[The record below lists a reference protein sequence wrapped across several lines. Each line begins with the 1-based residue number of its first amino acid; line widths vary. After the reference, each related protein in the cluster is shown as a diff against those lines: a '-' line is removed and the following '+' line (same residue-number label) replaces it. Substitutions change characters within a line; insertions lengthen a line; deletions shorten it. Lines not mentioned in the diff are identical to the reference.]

1 MPKTSPLSP
10 RKQLYFL
17 TIVHTVIDSYATV
30 LPHLLPL
37 LLKKL
42 ASQTAARNSLA
53 GIIISVYSTFSS
65 LGQLFF
71 GWASDRFQT
80 LHFVTFG
87 VAFTAIAL
95 SLLGIAPSLF
105 FALVLLGIGGCGV
118 AAFHPKAT
126 SQAAALASP
135 RGSRDRGGERGFAI
149 SIFLTGGNIGRGLG
163 PLVIM
168 YLVVYR
174 YGLESMPWCMS
185 AGVLVALLIPKIL
198 KTPPPAA
205 VNVSSQVVA
214 APTNGSAKR
223 KNLWEAIGPHWQPLL
238 VLYLLSVV
246 RTITGIGLENFLS
259 LYLDDLQYS
268 NLARSGVIGLFI
280 FAASM
285 GIMVGG
291 SLSDRINY
299 YSLLLF
305 SFIASVPLLYISLHS
320 TGGTFL
326 ILLLLGNFVLS
337 SSTTINIVLAQ
348 RLLPEH
354 ENIAS
359 SFMMGAAWSI
369 GGLLSIPVGV
379 LGDHFGLARVLD
391 GLVML
396 PLITVVLVPLLKQ
409 KYAR

>member
-1 MPKTSPLSP
+1 MKRGLKA

-17 TIVHTVIDSYATV
+17 TVVHTVIDSYATV

-65 LGQLFF
+65 LGQIFF

-126 SQAAALASP
+126 SQAAALA
-135 RGSRDRGGERGFAI
+135 RGERGFAI

-185 AGVLVALLIPKIL
+185 AGVLVALLIPKVL
-198 KTPPPAA
+198 KTPPAA
-205 VNVSSQVVA
+205 VNVSSQVAA
-214 APTNGSAKR
+214 APTNGSVKQ
-223 KNLWEAIGPHWQPLL
+223 KNLWGAIHPHWQPLL

-259 LYLDDLQYS
+259 LYLDDLHYS

-280 FAASM
+280 FAGSM

-299 YSLLLF
+299 YGLLLF
-305 SFIASVPLLYISLHS
+305 SFIASVPLLYLSLHS
-320 TGGTFL
+320 SGGTFL
-326 ILLLLGNFVLS
+326 TLLFLGNFVLS

-369 GGLLSIPVGV
+369 GGLLSIPVGI
-379 LGDHFGLARVLD
+379 LADHFGLARVLD

-409 KYAR
+409 K

>member
-1 MPKTSPLSP
+1 MPKNSPFSP

-17 TIVHTVIDSYATV
+17 TVVHTVIDSYATV

-65 LGQLFF
+65 LGQIFF

-80 LHFVTFG
+80 VHFVTFG

-105 FALVLLGIGGCGV
+105 LVLVLLGIGGCGV

-126 SQAAALASP
+126 SQAAALA
-135 RGSRDRGGERGFAI
+135 GEDRGFAI

-163 PLVIM
+163 PLLIM

-185 AGVLVALLIPKIL
+185 AGVLVALLIPKVL
-198 KTPPPAA
+198 KLPKVA

-214 APTNGSAKR
+214 APTNPPEER
-223 KNLWEAIGPHWQPLL
+223 KNLWGAIRPHWHPLL
-238 VLYLLSVV
+238 VLYLLSVL

-299 YSLLLF
+299 YGLLLF
-305 SFIASVPLLYISLHS
+305 SFIASPPLLYLSLHS
-320 TGGTFL
+320 TGVTFL
-326 ILLLLGNFVLS
+326 ILLFLGNFVLS

-369 GGLLSIPVGV
+369 GGLLSIPVGL

-396 PLITVVLVPLLKQ
+396 PLISIVLVPLLKQ
-409 KYAR
+409 K

>member
-1 MPKTSPLSP
+1 MQKNSPLSP

-17 TIVHTVIDSYATV
+17 TVVHTVIDSYATV

-42 ASQTAARNSLA
+42 ASHTAARNSLA

-65 LGQLFF
+65 LGQIFF

-105 FALVLLGIGGCGV
+105 VALVLLGIGGCGV

-126 SQAAALASP
+126 SQAAALAS
-135 RGSRDRGGERGFAI
+135 GERGFAI

-185 AGVLVALLIPKIL
+185 AGVLIALLIPKVL
-198 KTPPPAA
+198 KTPPPA

-214 APTNGSAKR
+214 APTNGSAKP
-223 KNLWEAIGPHWQPLL
+223 KNLWGAIRPYWQPLL

-280 FAASM
+280 FAGSM

-299 YSLLLF
+299 YGLLLF
-305 SFIASVPLLYISLHS
+305 SFIASVPLLYLSLHS
-320 TGGTFL
+320 TGATFL
-326 ILLLLGNFVLS
+326 TLLFLGNFVLS

-369 GGLLSIPVGV
+369 GGLLSIPVGM

>member
-1 MPKTSPLSP
+1 MQKNSPLSP

-17 TIVHTVIDSYATV
+17 TVVHTVIDSYATV

-65 LGQLFF
+65 LGQIFF

-126 SQAAALASP
+126 SQAAALA
-135 RGSRDRGGERGFAI
+135 RGERGFAI

-163 PLVIM
+163 PLAIM

-185 AGVLVALLIPKIL
+185 AGVLIALFIPRVL
-198 KTPPPAA
+198 KTPPPA

-214 APTNGSAKR
+214 APTNGSAKQ
-223 KNLWEAIGPHWQPLL
+223 KNLWGAIRPHWQPLL

-268 NLARSGVIGLFI
+268 DFARSGVIGLFI
-280 FAASM
+280 FAGSM

-299 YSLLLF
+299 YGLLLF
-305 SFIASVPLLYISLHS
+305 SFIASVPLLYLSLHS
-320 TGGTFL
+320 IGGTFL
-326 ILLLLGNFVLS
+326 ILLFLGNFVLS

-369 GGLLSIPVGV
+369 GGLLSIPVGI

-396 PLITVVLVPLLKQ
+396 PLITVVLVPLLKR
-409 KYAR
+409 K

>member
-1 MPKTSPLSP
+1 MPKTSSFSP

-65 LGQLFF
+65 LGQIFF
-71 GWASDRFQT
+71 GWASDRSPT
-80 LHFVTFG
+80 IHFVTCG

-126 SQAAALASP
+126 SQAAALA
-135 RGSRDRGGERGFAI
+135 RGERGFAI

-163 PLVIM
+163 PLLIM

-185 AGVLVALLIPKIL
+185 AGVLIALLIPKIL
-198 KTPPPAA
+198 KAPPAA

-223 KNLWEAIGPHWQPLL
+223 KNLWGAIRPHWRPLL

-259 LYLDDLQYS
+259 LYLDDLHYS

-280 FAASM
+280 FAGSM

-299 YSLLLF
+299 YGLLLF
-305 SFIASVPLLYISLHS
+305 SFIASVPLLYSSLHS

-326 ILLLLGNFVLS
+326 TLLFLGNFVLS

-369 GGLLSIPVGV
+369 GGLLSIPVGM

-409 KYAR
+409 KR

>member
-1 MPKTSPLSP
+1 MPKNSPFSP

-17 TIVHTVIDSYATV
+17 TVVHTVIDSYATV

-65 LGQLFF
+65 LGQIFF

-80 LHFVTFG
+80 MHFVTFG

-105 FALVLLGIGGCGV
+105 LVLVLLGIGGCGV

-126 SQAAALASP
+126 SQAAALA
-135 RGSRDRGGERGFAI
+135 GGDRGFAI

-163 PLVIM
+163 PLLIM

-185 AGVLVALLIPKIL
+185 AGVLVALLIPKAL
-198 KTPPPAA
+198 KLPKVA

-214 APTNGSAKR
+214 APTNPPEKR
-223 KNLWEAIGPHWQPLL
+223 KNLWGAIRPHWHPLL
-238 VLYLLSVV
+238 VLYLLSVL

-299 YSLLLF
+299 YGLLLF
-305 SFIASVPLLYISLHS
+305 SFIASPPLLYLSLHS
-320 TGGTFL
+320 TGVTFL
-326 ILLLLGNFVLS
+326 ILLFLGNFVLS

-369 GGLLSIPVGV
+369 GGLLSIPVGL

-396 PLITVVLVPLLKQ
+396 PLISIVLVPLLKQ
-409 KYAR
+409 K

>member
-1 MPKTSPLSP
+1 MPKNSPFSP

-17 TIVHTVIDSYATV
+17 TVVHTVIDSYATV

-65 LGQLFF
+65 LGQIFF

-80 LHFVTFG
+80 MHFVTFG

-105 FALVLLGIGGCGV
+105 LVLVLLGIGGCGV

-126 SQAAALASP
+126 SQAAALA
-135 RGSRDRGGERGFAI
+135 GGDRGFAI

-163 PLVIM
+163 PLLIM

-185 AGVLVALLIPKIL
+185 AGVLVALLIPKAL
-198 KTPPPAA
+198 KLPKVA
-205 VNVSSQVVA
+205 VNVSSQVVV
-214 APTNGSAKR
+214 APTNPPEKR
-223 KNLWEAIGPHWQPLL
+223 KNLWGAIRPHWHPLL
-238 VLYLLSVV
+238 VLYLLSVL

-299 YSLLLF
+299 YGLLLF
-305 SFIASVPLLYISLHS
+305 SFIASPPLLYLSLHS
-320 TGGTFL
+320 TGVTFL
-326 ILLLLGNFVLS
+326 ILLFLGNFVLS

-369 GGLLSIPVGV
+369 GGLLSIPVGL

-396 PLITVVLVPLLKQ
+396 PLISIVLVPLLKQ
-409 KYAR
+409 K

>member
-1 MPKTSPLSP
+1 MPKNSPFSP

-17 TIVHTVIDSYATV
+17 TVVHTVIDSYATV

-65 LGQLFF
+65 LGQIFF

-80 LHFVTFG
+80 MHFVTFG

-105 FALVLLGIGGCGV
+105 LVLVLLGIGGCGV

-126 SQAAALASP
+126 SQAAALA
-135 RGSRDRGGERGFAI
+135 GGDRGFAI

-163 PLVIM
+163 PLLIM

-185 AGVLVALLIPKIL
+185 AGVLVALLIPKAL
-198 KTPPPAA
+198 KLPKVA

-214 APTNGSAKR
+214 APTNPPEKR
-223 KNLWEAIGPHWQPLL
+223 KNLWGAIRPHWHPLL
-238 VLYLLSVV
+238 VLYLLSVL

-299 YSLLLF
+299 YGLLLF
-305 SFIASVPLLYISLHS
+305 SFIASPPLLYISLHS
-320 TGGTFL
+320 TGVTFL
-326 ILLLLGNFVLS
+326 ILLFLGNFVLS

-369 GGLLSIPVGV
+369 GGLLSIPVGL

-396 PLITVVLVPLLKQ
+396 PLISIVLVPLLKQ
-409 KYAR
+409 K

>member
-1 MPKTSPLSP
+1 MPKNSPFSP

-17 TIVHTVIDSYATV
+17 TVVHTVIDSYATV

-65 LGQLFF
+65 LGQIFF
-71 GWASDRFQT
+71 GWASDQFQT

-105 FALVLLGIGGCGV
+105 VALVLLGIGGCGV

-126 SQAAALASP
+126 SQAAALAS
-135 RGSRDRGGERGFAI
+135 GERGFAI

-163 PLVIM
+163 PLAIM

-185 AGVLVALLIPKIL
+185 AGVLVALLIPKVL
-198 KTPPPAA
+198 KTPPAA

-214 APTNGSAKR
+214 APTNGSANR
-223 KNLWEAIGPHWQPLL
+223 KNLWGAIQPQWQPLL

-299 YSLLLF
+299 YGLLLF

-369 GGLLSIPVGV
+369 GGLLSIPVGI

-396 PLITVVLVPLLKQ
+396 PLITVVLIPLLKQ

>member
-1 MPKTSPLSP
+1 MPKNSPFSP
-10 RKQLYFL
+10 QKQLYFL
-17 TIVHTVIDSYATV
+17 TVVHTVIDSYATV

-65 LGQLFF
+65 LGQIFF

-126 SQAAALASP
+126 SQAAALA
-135 RGSRDRGGERGFAI
+135 RGERGFAI

-185 AGVLVALLIPKIL
+185 VGVLVALLIPKIL
-198 KTPPPAA
+198 KTPPAA
-205 VNVSSQVVA
+205 VTLSSQVVA

-223 KNLWEAIGPHWQPLL
+223 KNLWEAIRPHWQPLL

-268 NLARSGVIGLFI
+268 NFARSGVIGLFI
-280 FAASM
+280 FAGSM

-299 YSLLLF
+299 YGLLLF
-305 SFIASVPLLYISLHS
+305 SFIASVPLLYLSLHS

-326 ILLLLGNFVLS
+326 TLLFLGNFVLS

-369 GGLLSIPVGV
+369 GGLLSIPVGM

-409 KYAR
+409 K

>member
-1 MPKTSPLSP
+1 MPKNSSFSP

-17 TIVHTVIDSYATV
+17 TAVHTVIDSYATV

-65 LGQLFF
+65 LGQIFF

-126 SQAAALASP
+126 SQAAALA
-135 RGSRDRGGERGFAI
+135 RGERGFAI

-185 AGVLVALLIPKIL
+185 AGVLIALLIPKVL
-198 KTPPPAA
+198 KTPPAA

-223 KNLWEAIGPHWQPLL
+223 KNLWEAIRPHWQPLL

-268 NLARSGVIGLFI
+268 DFARSGVIGLFI
-280 FAASM
+280 FAGSM

-299 YSLLLF
+299 YGLLLF
-305 SFIASVPLLYISLHS
+305 SFIASVPLLYFSLHS
-320 TGGTFL
+320 SGGTFL
-326 ILLLLGNFVLS
+326 TLLFLGNFVLS

-369 GGLLSIPVGV
+369 GGLLSIPVGI

-396 PLITVVLVPLLKQ
+396 PLITVVLVPLLK
-409 KYAR
+409 RNDTR

>member
-1 MPKTSPLSP
+1 MPKNSSFSP

-17 TIVHTVIDSYATV
+17 TAVHTVIDSYATV

-65 LGQLFF
+65 LGQIFF

-126 SQAAALASP
+126 SQAAALA
-135 RGSRDRGGERGFAI
+135 RGERGFAI

-185 AGVLVALLIPKIL
+185 AGVLIALLIPKVL
-198 KTPPPAA
+198 KTPPAA

-223 KNLWEAIGPHWQPLL
+223 KNLWEAIRPHWQPLL

-268 NLARSGVIGLFI
+268 DFARSGVIGLFI
-280 FAASM
+280 FAGSM

-299 YSLLLF
+299 YGLLLF
-305 SFIASVPLLYISLHS
+305 SFIASVPLLYFSLHS
-320 TGGTFL
+320 SGGTFL
-326 ILLLLGNFVLS
+326 TLLFLGNFVLS

-369 GGLLSIPVGV
+369 GGLLSIPVGM

-409 KYAR
+409 K

>member
-1 MPKTSPLSP
+1 MPKNSPFSP

-17 TIVHTVIDSYATV
+17 TVVHTVIDSYATV

-65 LGQLFF
+65 LGQIFF

-80 LHFVTFG
+80 MHFVTFG

-105 FALVLLGIGGCGV
+105 LVLVLLGIGGCGV

-126 SQAAALASP
+126 SQAAALA
-135 RGSRDRGGERGFAI
+135 GENRGFAI

-163 PLVIM
+163 PLLIM

-185 AGVLVALLIPKIL
+185 AGVLVALLIPKAL
-198 KTPPPAA
+198 KLPKVA
-205 VNVSSQVVA
+205 VNVSSQVVV
-214 APTNGSAKR
+214 APTNPPEKR
-223 KNLWEAIGPHWQPLL
+223 KNLWGAIRPHWHPLL
-238 VLYLLSVV
+238 VLYLLSVL

-299 YSLLLF
+299 YGLLLF
-305 SFIASVPLLYISLHS
+305 SFIASPPLLYLSLHS
-320 TGGTFL
+320 TGVTFL
-326 ILLLLGNFVLS
+326 ILLFLGNFVLS

-369 GGLLSIPVGV
+369 GGLLSIPVGL

-396 PLITVVLVPLLKQ
+396 PLISIVLVPLLKQ
-409 KYAR
+409 K

>member
-1 MPKTSPLSP
+1 MPKNSPFSP

-17 TIVHTVIDSYATV
+17 TVVHTVIDSYATV

-65 LGQLFF
+65 LGQIFF

-80 LHFVTFG
+80 MHFVTFG

-105 FALVLLGIGGCGV
+105 LVLVLLGIGGCGV

-126 SQAAALASP
+126 SQAAALA
-135 RGSRDRGGERGFAI
+135 GGDRGFAI

-163 PLVIM
+163 PLLIM

-185 AGVLVALLIPKIL
+185 AGVLVALLIPKAL
-198 KTPPPAA
+198 KLPKVA

-214 APTNGSAKR
+214 APTNPPEKR
-223 KNLWEAIGPHWQPLL
+223 KNLWGAIRPHWHPLL
-238 VLYLLSVV
+238 VLYLLSVL

-299 YSLLLF
+299 YGLLLF
-305 SFIASVPLLYISLHS
+305 SFIASPPLLYLSLHS
-320 TGGTFL
+320 IGVTFL
-326 ILLLLGNFVLS
+326 ILLFLGNFVLS

-369 GGLLSIPVGV
+369 GGLLSIPVGL

-396 PLITVVLVPLLKQ
+396 PLISIVLVPLLKQ
-409 KYAR
+409 K

>member
-1 MPKTSPLSP
+1 MPKNSPFSP

-17 TIVHTVIDSYATV
+17 TVVHTVIDSYATV

-65 LGQLFF
+65 LGQIFF

-80 LHFVTFG
+80 MHFVTFG

-105 FALVLLGIGGCGV
+105 LVLVLLGIGGCGV

-126 SQAAALASP
+126 SQAAALA
-135 RGSRDRGGERGFAI
+135 GEDRGFAI

-163 PLVIM
+163 PLLIM

-185 AGVLVALLIPKIL
+185 AGVLVALLIPKVL
-198 KTPPPAA
+198 KLPKVA

-214 APTNGSAKR
+214 APTNPPEKR
-223 KNLWEAIGPHWQPLL
+223 KNLWGAIRPHWHPLL
-238 VLYLLSVV
+238 VLYLLSVL

-299 YSLLLF
+299 YGLLLF
-305 SFIASVPLLYISLHS
+305 SFIASPPLLYLSLHS
-320 TGGTFL
+320 TGVTFL
-326 ILLLLGNFVLS
+326 ILLFLGNFVLS

-369 GGLLSIPVGV
+369 GGLLSIPVGL

-396 PLITVVLVPLLKQ
+396 PLISIVLVPLLKQ
-409 KYAR
+409 K

>member
-1 MPKTSPLSP
+1 MPKTSSFSP

-17 TIVHTVIDSYATV
+17 TVVHTVIDSYATV

-65 LGQLFF
+65 LGQIFF
-71 GWASDRFQT
+71 GWASDRLPT
-80 LHFVTFG
+80 IHFVTFG

-105 FALVLLGIGGCGV
+105 FALVLLGVGGCGV

-126 SQAAALASP
+126 SQAAALA
-135 RGSRDRGGERGFAI
+135 RGERGFAI

-163 PLVIM
+163 PLLIM

-185 AGVLVALLIPKIL
+185 AGVLIALLIPKVL
-198 KTPPPAA
+198 KPPKVA

-223 KNLWEAIGPHWQPLL
+223 KNLWGAIRPHWHPLL

-280 FAASM
+280 FAGSM

-299 YSLLLF
+299 YGLLLF
-305 SFIASVPLLYISLHS
+305 SFIASVPLLYLSLHS
-320 TGGTFL
+320 SGSIFL
-326 ILLLLGNFVLS
+326 ILLFLGNFVLS

-369 GGLLSIPVGV
+369 GGLLSIPVGM

-409 KYAR
+409 KR

>member
-1 MPKTSPLSP
+1 MPKNSPLSP

-17 TIVHTVIDSYATV
+17 TVVHTVIDSYATV

-65 LGQLFF
+65 LGQIFF

-105 FALVLLGIGGCGV
+105 LALVLLGIGGCGV

-126 SQAAALASP
+126 SQAAALAS
-135 RGSRDRGGERGFAI
+135 GERGFAI

-185 AGVLVALLIPKIL
+185 AGVLIALFIPKIL
-198 KTPPPAA
+198 KTPSPAA
-205 VNVSSQVVA
+205 VNVSSHVVA
-214 APTNGSAKR
+214 APTNGSAQR
-223 KNLWEAIGPHWQPLL
+223 KNLWGAIRPHWQPLL

-299 YSLLLF
+299 YGLLLF

-369 GGLLSIPVGV
+369 GGLLSIPVGI

>member
-1 MPKTSPLSP
+1 MPKNSPFSP

-17 TIVHTVIDSYATV
+17 TVVHTVIDSYATV

-65 LGQLFF
+65 LGQIFF

-80 LHFVTFG
+80 MHFVTFG

-105 FALVLLGIGGCGV
+105 LVLVLLGIGGCGV

-126 SQAAALASP
+126 SQAAALA
-135 RGSRDRGGERGFAI
+135 GEDRGFAI
-149 SIFLTGGNIGRGLG
+149 SVFLTGGNIGRGLG
-163 PLVIM
+163 PLLIM

-185 AGVLVALLIPKIL
+185 AGVLVALLIPKAL
-198 KTPPPAA
+198 KLPKVA

-214 APTNGSAKR
+214 TPTNPPEKR
-223 KNLWEAIGPHWQPLL
+223 KNLWGAIRPHWHPLL
-238 VLYLLSVV
+238 VLYLLSVL

-299 YSLLLF
+299 YGLLLF
-305 SFIASVPLLYISLHS
+305 SFIASPPLLYLSLHS
-320 TGGTFL
+320 TGVTFL
-326 ILLLLGNFVLS
+326 ILLFLGNFVLS

-369 GGLLSIPVGV
+369 GGLLSIPVGL

-396 PLITVVLVPLLKQ
+396 PLISIVLVPLLKQ
-409 KYAR
+409 K

>member
-1 MPKTSPLSP
+1 MPKNSPFSP

-17 TIVHTVIDSYATV
+17 TVVHTVIDSYATV

-65 LGQLFF
+65 LGQIFF

-80 LHFVTFG
+80 MHFVTFG

-105 FALVLLGIGGCGV
+105 LVLVLLGIGGCGV

-126 SQAAALASP
+126 SQAAALA
-135 RGSRDRGGERGFAI
+135 GEDRGFAI
-149 SIFLTGGNIGRGLG
+149 SVFLTGGNIGRGLG
-163 PLVIM
+163 PLLIM

-185 AGVLVALLIPKIL
+185 AGVLVALLIPKAL
-198 KTPPPAA
+198 KLPKVA

-214 APTNGSAKR
+214 APTNPPEKR
-223 KNLWEAIGPHWQPLL
+223 KNLWGAIRPHWHPLL
-238 VLYLLSVV
+238 VLYLLSVL

-299 YSLLLF
+299 YGLLLF
-305 SFIASVPLLYISLHS
+305 SFIASPPLLYLSLHS
-320 TGGTFL
+320 TGVTFL
-326 ILLLLGNFVLS
+326 ILLFLGNFVLS

-369 GGLLSIPVGV
+369 GGLLSIPVGL

-396 PLITVVLVPLLKQ
+396 PLISIVLVPLLKQ
-409 KYAR
+409 K

>member
-1 MPKTSPLSP
+1 MPKTSPFSP

-17 TIVHTVIDSYATV
+17 TVVHTVIDSYATV

-65 LGQLFF
+65 LGQIFF

-80 LHFVTFG
+80 IHFVTFG

-95 SLLGIAPSLF
+95 SLLGVAPSLF
-105 FALVLLGIGGCGV
+105 LVLVLLGVGGCGV

-126 SQAAALASP
+126 SQAAALA
-135 RGSRDRGGERGFAI
+135 RGERGFAI

-163 PLVIM
+163 PLLIM

-185 AGVLVALLIPKIL
+185 AGVLVALLIPKVL
-198 KTPPPAA
+198 KLPKVA
-205 VNVSSQVVA
+205 VNVSSQVAA
-214 APTNGSAKR
+214 APTSPPEKR
-223 KNLWEAIGPHWQPLL
+223 KNLWGAIRPHWQPLL
-238 VLYLLSVV
+238 VLYLLSVL

-280 FAASM
+280 FAGSM

-299 YSLLLF
+299 YGLLLF
-305 SFIASVPLLYISLHS
+305 SFIASPPLLYISLHS

-326 ILLLLGNFVLS
+326 ILLFLGNFVLS

-348 RLLPEH
+348 RLLPKH

-369 GGLLSIPVGV
+369 GGLLSIPVGL
-379 LGDHFGLARVLD
+379 LGDHFGLAKVLD

-396 PLITVVLVPLLKQ
+396 PLTSIVLVPLLKQ
-409 KYAR
+409 K

>member
-1 MPKTSPLSP
+1 MPKNSPFSP

-17 TIVHTVIDSYATV
+17 TVVHTVIDSYATV

-42 ASQTAARNSLA
+42 ASQTTARNSLA

-65 LGQLFF
+65 LGQIFF

-80 LHFVTFG
+80 MHFVTFG

-105 FALVLLGIGGCGV
+105 LVLVLLGIGGCGV

-126 SQAAALASP
+126 SQAAALA
-135 RGSRDRGGERGFAI
+135 GGDRGFAI

-163 PLVIM
+163 PLLIM

-185 AGVLVALLIPKIL
+185 AGVLVALLIPKAL
-198 KTPPPAA
+198 KLPKVA

-214 APTNGSAKR
+214 APTNPPEKR
-223 KNLWEAIGPHWQPLL
+223 KNLWGAIRPHWHPLL
-238 VLYLLSVV
+238 VLYLLSVL

-299 YSLLLF
+299 YGLLLF
-305 SFIASVPLLYISLHS
+305 SFIASPPLLYISLHS
-320 TGGTFL
+320 TGVTFL
-326 ILLLLGNFVLS
+326 ILLFLGNFVLS

-369 GGLLSIPVGV
+369 GGLLSIPVGL

-396 PLITVVLVPLLKQ
+396 PLISIVLVPLMKQ
-409 KYAR
+409 K

>member
-1 MPKTSPLSP
+1 MPKDSPFSP

-17 TIVHTVIDSYATV
+17 TVVHTVIDSYATV

-65 LGQLFF
+65 LGQIFF

-95 SLLGIAPSLF
+95 SLLGIVPSLF
-105 FALVLLGIGGCGV
+105 LALVLLGIGGCGV

-126 SQAAALASP
+126 SQAAALA
-135 RGSRDRGGERGFAI
+135 RGERGFAI

-163 PLVIM
+163 PLLIM

-185 AGVLVALLIPKIL
+185 AGVLIALLIPRVL

-223 KNLWEAIGPHWQPLL
+223 KSLWGAIRPHWQPLL

-280 FAASM
+280 FAGSI

-299 YSLLLF
+299 YGLLLF

-326 ILLLLGNFVLS
+326 ILLFLGNFVLS

-369 GGLLSIPVGV
+369 GGLLSIPVGM

-409 KYAR
+409 KR

>member
-1 MPKTSPLSP
+1 MPKTSPFSP

-17 TIVHTVIDSYATV
+17 TVVHTVIDSYATV

-65 LGQLFF
+65 LGQIFF
-71 GWASDRFQT
+71 GWASDRLQT
-80 LHFVTFG
+80 IHFVTFG

-95 SLLGIAPSLF
+95 SLLGVAPSLF
-105 FALVLLGIGGCGV
+105 LVLVLLGVGGCGV

-126 SQAAALASP
+126 SQAAALA
-135 RGSRDRGGERGFAI
+135 GGDRGFAI

-163 PLVIM
+163 PLLIM

-185 AGVLVALLIPKIL
+185 AGVLVALLIPKVL
-198 KTPPPAA
+198 KTPPAA

-214 APTNGSAKR
+214 APTNPPKMR
-223 KNLWEAIGPHWQPLL
+223 KNLWEAIRPHWHLLL
-238 VLYLLSVV
+238 VLYLLSVL

-280 FAASM
+280 FAGSM

-299 YSLLLF
+299 YGLLLF
-305 SFIASVPLLYISLHS
+305 SFIASPPLLYISLHS

-326 ILLLLGNFVLS
+326 ILLFLGNFVLS

-369 GGLLSIPVGV
+369 GGLLSIPVGL
-379 LGDHFGLARVLD
+379 LGDHFGLAKVLD

-396 PLITVVLVPLLKQ
+396 PLISVVLVPLLKQ
-409 KYAR
+409 K

>member
-1 MPKTSPLSP
+1 MPKTSPFSP

-17 TIVHTVIDSYATV
+17 TVVHTVIDSYATV

-65 LGQLFF
+65 LGQIFF
-71 GWASDRFQT
+71 GWASDRLQT
-80 LHFVTFG
+80 IHFVTFG

-95 SLLGIAPSLF
+95 SLLGVAPSLF
-105 FALVLLGIGGCGV
+105 LVLVLLGVGGCGV

-126 SQAAALASP
+126 SQAAALA
-135 RGSRDRGGERGFAI
+135 GGDRGFAI

-163 PLVIM
+163 PLLIM

-185 AGVLVALLIPKIL
+185 AGVLVALLIPKAL
-198 KTPPPAA
+198 KLPKVA

-214 APTNGSAKR
+214 APTNPPEKR
-223 KNLWEAIGPHWQPLL
+223 KNLWGAIRPHWHPLL
-238 VLYLLSVV
+238 VLYLLSVL

-299 YSLLLF
+299 YGLLLF
-305 SFIASVPLLYISLHS
+305 SFIASPPLLYISLHS

-326 ILLLLGNFVLS
+326 ILLFLGNFVLS

-369 GGLLSIPVGV
+369 GGLLSIPVGL
-379 LGDHFGLARVLD
+379 LGDHFGLAKVLD

-396 PLITVVLVPLLKQ
+396 PLISVVLVPLLKQ
-409 KYAR
+409 K

>member
-1 MPKTSPLSP
+1 MPKNSSFSP

-17 TIVHTVIDSYATV
+17 TVVHTVIDSYATV

-80 LHFVTFG
+80 IHFVTFG

-126 SQAAALASP
+126 SQAAALA
-135 RGSRDRGGERGFAI
+135 RGGRGFAI

-185 AGVLVALLIPKIL
+185 AGVLIALLIPKVL
-198 KTPPPAA
+198 KIPKVA

-223 KNLWEAIGPHWQPLL
+223 KNLWGAIRPHWQPLL

-280 FAASM
+280 FAGSM

-299 YSLLLF
+299 YGLLLF

-326 ILLLLGNFVLS
+326 TLLFLGNFVLS

-369 GGLLSIPVGV
+369 GGLLSIPVGM

-391 GLVML
+391 GLVIF
-396 PLITVVLVPLLKQ
+396 PLITVILIPLLKQ
-409 KYAR
+409 ER

>member
-1 MPKTSPLSP
+1 MPKNSPFSP

-17 TIVHTVIDSYATV
+17 TVVHTVIDSYATV

-65 LGQLFF
+65 LGQIFF

-80 LHFVTFG
+80 MHFVTFG

-105 FALVLLGIGGCGV
+105 LVLVLLGIGGCGV

-126 SQAAALASP
+126 SQAAALA
-135 RGSRDRGGERGFAI
+135 GEDRGFAI

-163 PLVIM
+163 PLLIM

-185 AGVLVALLIPKIL
+185 AGVLVALLIPKAL
-198 KTPPPAA
+198 KLPKVA
-205 VNVSSQVVA
+205 VNVSSQVVV
-214 APTNGSAKR
+214 APTNPPEKR
-223 KNLWEAIGPHWQPLL
+223 KNLWGAIRPHWHPLL
-238 VLYLLSVV
+238 VLYLLSVL

-299 YSLLLF
+299 YGLLLF
-305 SFIASVPLLYISLHS
+305 SFIASPPLLYLSLHS
-320 TGGTFL
+320 TGVTFL
-326 ILLLLGNFVLS
+326 ILLFLGNFVLS

-369 GGLLSIPVGV
+369 GGLLSIPVGL

-396 PLITVVLVPLLKQ
+396 PLISIVLVPLLKQ
-409 KYAR
+409 K